1 MKKDLKQLL
10 ETLNITD
17 ENKIAV
23 ANYLQE
29 QIKAIKAECYED
41 FAKKYEADNE
51 KTMNALN
58 LVTNDVI
65 KEEKTK
71 LNVHRKKLIEEKLAI
86 QKERDNLNKELAD
99 RTAIIKE
106 EFSKKYNDAKKALVE
121 KNAKS
126 FNDMVL
132 KVQSFIN
139 ENVKKEVMDL
149 RSTKRKLSEAIDQFG
164 SFVAEQTQKCVAL
177 HRNEARKFDALKVR
191 LVKENAQQMAK
202 TKKAFFIET
211 AKKVQDYVN
220 NQMQVEL
227 REFREDLI
235 NARKNDFGLKIF
247 ETFKNEF
254 KKSYFNEDKVAKG
267 LLESVTKK
275 VNTLKKTI
283 NKLDSEKNNLL
294 AENKNLS
301 AVKEKLLRDKII
313 NESISFLSAEK
324 QSMIKNLLTGCKTSE
339 LKESIKKYLPAI
351 LDEKSK
357 SKINKNEG
365 ILLKEN
371 KTILTGDEKRKP
383 SMTLEDRLDPEIE
396 AEIAEISSSAKF

>member
-1 MKKDLKQLL
+1 MKKELKQLL
-10 ETLNITD
+10 ETLSITD

-29 QIKAIKAECYED
+29 QIKAIRAECYED

-51 KTMNALN
+51 KTMEALN
-58 LVTNDVI
+58 SVTNDVI
-65 KEEKTK
+65 KEEKAK
-71 LNVHRKKLIEEKLAI
+71 LNLHRKKLIEEKIAI
-86 QKERDNLNKELAD
+86 QKERENLNKELAD
-99 RTAIIKE
+99 RTALIKE
-106 EFSKKYNDAKKALVE
+106 EFTKKYASAKKALAE
-121 KNAKS
+121 KNDKS
-126 FNDMVL
+126 FNEMVE

-149 RSTKRKLSEAIDQFG
+149 RSTKQKLSEALDRFG

-177 HRNEARKFDALKVR
+177 HRNESRKFDALKVR
-191 LVKENAQQMAK
+191 LVKENAVKLSEA
-202 TKKAFFIET
+202 KKAFFVET

-235 NARKNDFGLKIF
+235 NARKNDFGLRIF

-267 LLESVTKK
+267 LLESVSKK
-275 VNTLKKTI
+275 VNNLKKTI
-283 NKLDSEKNNLL
+283 NKLDTEKNTLL

-313 NESISFLSAEK
+313 NESISFLSTEK
-324 QSMIKNLLTGCKTSE
+324 QSMMRNLLTGCKTSE

-371 KTILTGDEKRKP
+371 KTILTGDERKP
-383 SMTLEDRLDPEIE
+383 SRLVEESLDPEIE
-396 AEIAEISSSAKF
+396 AEIAEITSSVKF